1 MKTKIGISKRNP
13 PSNSTSKNPN
23 KYAHLVSLNAKN
35 ARLLPLGVYRQRQE
49 EFENALEDED
59 VPLGFYDIK
68 INNEFNERID
78 YQHFNPF
85 NTDKSYMSIPFDV
98 SSSSSSSKQKM
109 VTNTVSSASSSSII
123 LSTESA
129 DTSLL
134 SSSSPGS
141 KSNSSI
147 SSNSPVQAAFAQC
160 DVSQTVQQPIKV
172 EYIPRGKIITINV
185 SIMW

>member
-1 MKTKIGISKRNP
+1 M
-13 PSNSTSKNPN
+13 
-23 KYAHLVSLNAKN
+23 NAKN

-49 EFENALEDED
+49 DFENAQEDEG

-68 INNEFNERID
+68 INNELNERID
-78 YQHFNPF
+78 YQHFNPY
-85 NTDKSYMSIPFDV
+85 NTDKSYNMSIPFDV
-98 SSSSSSSKQKM
+98 SSFSSKQKM
-109 VTNTVSSASSSSII
+109 VANTLSSASSSSII
-123 LSTESA
+123 LCTESA

-147 SSNSPVQAAFAQC
+147 ASNSPVQAAYAQC
-160 DVSQTVQQPIKV
+160 DVSQTAQQPIKV
-172 EYIPRGKIITINV
+172 EYIPKGKIITINV